1 MLKTDE
7 TSVLSVR
14 NRNAMH
20 TTQRSIENKVGPVN
34 GWKELLIS
42 VGLRFELAA
51 NNIPASGFFPQ
62 NDPGS

>member
-1 MLKTDE
+1 
-7 TSVLSVR
+7 
-14 NRNAMH
+14 MH